1 MFIKLS
7 NRFILSTLFILIFVL
22 IVIIISYF
30 YNNSKYK
37 KYEYLDNI
45 MGEEIK
51 QEYCNENYICG
62 ETCNIM
68 YLPPN
73 FKFDTHENVRDNIE
87 DFFNIYLDALDV
99 GCINDKI
106 KKYIGPNL
114 TMGRIFNQKNL
125 SLSDFS
131 PVTLA
136 FMDNLYFSDSPVI
149 GETRL
154 NKYAGFKLVK
164 QRINS
169 LKTGALNYN
178 LFYDGSFNMFLLNK
192 NITSEQIAEKIK
204 PRVEEILD
212 RVSNNIKRIDRNE
225 INNTNDCASD
235 VCKIPISTIIGQDMT
250 KKLGST
256 FNKVRELKNDLASNV
271 DILKLLCEHSIVI
284 DLLLK
289 YYNIN
294 NVNDIVRVLRENNI
308 NINNYNEL
316 RTIIQTNVA
325 KLNSRNFTM
334 QDFKRLLAVDNI

>member
-7 NRFILSTLFILIFVL
+7 NKFLLSTLFILIFVL

-106 KKYIGPNL
+106 KNYIGPNL
-114 TMGRIFNQKNL
+114 TLGKIFNQKNL

-131 PVTLA
+131 PLTLTL
-136 FMDNLYFSDSPVI
+136 MDNLYFSDSPVI

-164 QRINS
+164 QRIDTIRN
-169 LKTGALNYN
+169 GGEDYN
-178 LFYDGSFNMFLLNK
+178 LFYDSSFNMIMLNK
-192 NITSEQIAEKIK
+192 RIGSEHIAEKIK
-204 PRVEEILD
+204 PRIEEILD

-225 INNTNDCASD
+225 INDTNECKDE
-235 VCKIPISTIIGQDMT
+235 VCKIGIKTLIRQDMT
-250 KKLGST
+250 KKLGNA
-256 FNKVRELKNDLASNV
+256 FNKLNELKNDLASNV

-308 NINNYNEL
+308 NISKYNEL